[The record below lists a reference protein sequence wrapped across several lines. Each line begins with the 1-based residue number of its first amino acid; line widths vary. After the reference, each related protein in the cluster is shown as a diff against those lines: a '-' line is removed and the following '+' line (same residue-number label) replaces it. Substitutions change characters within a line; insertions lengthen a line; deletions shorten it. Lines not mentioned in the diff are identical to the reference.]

1 MSLLYNSNLLF
12 SDHFRMKFTNCIC
25 FVNNIESLF
34 HSKTARCYPPT
45 TTQSCTQHGIIVIVI
60 ILFTCKKKKKE
71 EETSKK
77 EKKPPIAIKHK
88 WINVLDEN

>member
-12 SDHFRMKFTNCIC
+12 SDLFRMKFTNCIC
-25 FVNNIESLF
+25 FVDNIESLF

-60 ILFTCKKKKKE
+60 ILFTCKKKKVE
-71 EETSKK
+71 EEEKRKK
-77 EKKPPIAIKHK
+77 KKKHP
-88 WINVLDEN
+88 